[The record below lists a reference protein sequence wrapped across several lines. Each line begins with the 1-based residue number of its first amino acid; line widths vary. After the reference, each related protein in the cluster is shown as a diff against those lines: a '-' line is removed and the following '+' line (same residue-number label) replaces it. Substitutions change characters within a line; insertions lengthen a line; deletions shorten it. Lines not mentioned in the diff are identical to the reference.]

1 MQGGNSALSA
11 SAINRYLNCPLQF
24 YLQYIEKIEQT
35 DEVAESVDSS
45 TFGSIY
51 HGMMQKIYNRI
62 KGEKEKI
69 TVTADHIDTIRKDK
83 GLLTRYLEE
92 CFAKSITKLHI
103 APNR

>member
-24 YLQYIEKIEQT
+24 LTTIHSKKIEQT

-69 TVTADHIDTIRKDK
+69 TVTADHIDAIRKDK
-83 GLLTRYLEE
+83 GLLIQ
-92 CFAKSITKLHI
+92 FAVK
-103 APNR
+103 

>member
-51 HGMMQKIYNRI
+51 HGMMQKST
-62 KGEKEKI
+62 
-69 TVTADHIDTIRKDK
+69 TVSK
-83 GLLTRYLEE
+83 
-92 CFAKSITKLHI
+92 AKKKNNCHRRPHRHHTQRQRLAHPVSRRMFCQRVLQNST
-103 APNR
+103 

>member
-62 KGEKEKI
+62 KG
-69 TVTADHIDTIRKDK
+69 RKRK
-83 GLLTRYLEE
+83 NNCHRRPHRRHTQRQRLAHPVSRRMFCQRVLQNST
-92 CFAKSITKLHI
+92 
-103 APNR
+103 